1 MELYI
6 QYRLPLHSKPLNLRY
21 LFLQYRNITYDY
33 ERNMIIITS
42 FPISCKRA
50 QSFFGRIED
59 NFLTEKDSEHFD
71 CTKISNLLIPY
82 LHLQLELYPDEYS
95 IVDSICNNVYCKHL
109 VIGNGFWSQY
119 YHFAQLNTIPSKVE
133 IERSPYIHS
142 IIADSFY
149 LCTSYLGNLTVP

>member
-1 MELYI
+1 MQHYI

-21 LFLQYRNITYDY
+21 LFLQYPNITYDY

-50 QSFFGRIED
+50 QSFFGTMED
-59 NFLTEKDSEHFD
+59 NFLTEKDIEHFN

-82 LHLQLELYPDEYS
+82 LNLQLKLYPNEHLIIDE
-95 IVDSICNNVYCKHL
+95 ICQDAYYKYL

-119 YHFAQLNTIPSKVE
+119 YHFSPLNTTPSKEVQY
-133 IERSPYIHS
+133 SPYIHS
-142 IIADSFY
+142 IITDSIY
-149 LCTSYLGNLTVP
+149 TCKSYLLNSLRV

>member
-95 IVDSICNNVYCKHL
+95 IVDSICHNVYYKHL
-109 VIGNGFWSQY
+109 VIGNGF
-119 YHFAQLNTIPSKVE
+119 
-133 IERSPYIHS
+133 
-142 IIADSFY
+142 Y
-149 LCTSYLGNLTVP
+149 LGNQLGNLTVP